1 MTGAAASRRHPCGFV
16 LLAML
21 LACALAPEHA
31 VARDGTMLPTTL
43 RWAISGPPRALD
55 VYRDASLN
63 ALVVLN
69 VLYDRLVV
77 LDDLKLRPSLA
88 TGWRQP
94 DPLTYVY
101 SLRGDAVFSD
111 GRPVTAADVAFSFM
125 RHIGAGSTSQI
136 AAHLKTLRLVEATG
150 PHEVTVHL
158 KTPDATWIYD
168 PLFVPVVEQQDVQGS
183 GGRYGA
189 PQEVPVSSGPYQLVR
204 FDAEHGI
211 ELVRNERYW
220 GERGVPDRVAFSYVA
235 DPGSLALSLRG
246 GVMDGTFN
254 LSPTFLPLFCTL
266 RAVQCLHGAGLAL
279 VSLVFNLEK
288 WPYNDI
294 HVRRAIAYSWP
305 AADFTQKV
313 IHGAGRPANTAVA
326 PGFWSNL
333 LPAATVAADYA
344 RLPTFSFNPQRA
356 RQELAASSAAR
367 GFAETVSFPDVYPV
381 LGEALQVLAEN
392 LAPLGITLNIRE
404 IPYQRWVGR
413 LAGRSGLGLEIA
425 HWNADYPD
433 PSELAVSFYAGS
445 HAVAGQFNISN
456 YHNALVDRLL
466 DMQAAASDPAER
478 ASLLMQALQIVAND
492 IPNVNLYWEDSAMA
506 LSNTYRYHN
515 FNGLSTM
522 EQWIYR
528 IDLGASQHKDTN
540 P

>member
-1 MTGAAASRRHPCGFV
+1 MMGITASGRHPSCFMLMGMLVICGV
-16 LLAML
+16 
-21 LACALAPEHA
+21 ALGHG
-31 VARDGTMLPTTL
+31 VARDAVAAPTTL
-43 RWAISGPPRALD
+43 RWAIGGPPRALD

-69 VLYDRLVV
+69 VLYDRLAV

-88 TGWRQP
+88 ISWRQT

-101 SLRGDAVFSD
+101 SLRDDAVFSD
-111 GRPVTAADVAFSFM
+111 GQPVMAADVAFSFM
-125 RHIGAGSTSQI
+125 RHIGAGSTSLI

-168 PLFVPVVEQQDVQGS
+168 PLFVPVVEQQDVQRRGT
-183 GGRYGA
+183 RYGA

-211 ELVRNERYW
+211 ELVRNTRYW
-220 GERGVPDRVAFSYVA
+220 GPRGVPDKVTFSYIA

-246 GVMDGTFN
+246 GVIDGTFN
-254 LSPTFLPLFCTL
+254 LSLTFLPLFCNL
-266 RAVQCLHGAGLAL
+266 QDVHCLHGAGLAL
-279 VSLVFNLEK
+279 VSLIFNLEK

-333 LPAATVAADYA
+333 LPAGEVAASYA
-344 RLPTFSFNPQRA
+344 SLPTFSFNPQLA
-356 RQELAASSAAR
+356 RRELAASTVAK
-367 GFAETVSFPDVYPV
+367 GFTETVSFPDVYPV

-392 LAPLGITLNIRE
+392 LAPLGITLNIKE
-404 IPYQRWVGR
+404 IPYQRWIGR
-413 LAGRSGLGLEIA
+413 LAGRTELGLEIA

-456 YHNALVDRLL
+456 YRNPSVDRIL
-466 DMQAAASDPAER
+466 DRQAVASDPAER
-478 ASLLMQALQIVAND
+478 ASLLMQVLQIVAND
-492 IPNVNLYWEDSAMA
+492 IPNVNLYWEDSWMTI
-506 LSNTYRYHN
+506 SNTYKYHD

-528 IDLGASQHKDTN
+528 IDTVSSYQKEAN